1 MSETIR
7 QMNKNKKRNLIVMQN
22 IRSMS
27 KNFDEFEIF
36 YNQNE
41 NLLAITLT
49 ETWLNENKPD
59 GLFQIDHFDFF

>member
-1 MSETIR
+1 
-7 QMNKNKKRNLIVMQN
+7 MQN

-59 GLFQIDHFDFF
+59 GLFQIDHFDIFKQTETKEGAE

>member
-1 MSETIR
+1 
-7 QMNKNKKRNLIVMQN
+7 MNKNKKRNLIVMQN

-27 KNFDEFEIF
+27 KNFDEFEVF

>member
-1 MSETIR
+1 
-7 QMNKNKKRNLIVMQN
+7 MQN

-27 KNFDEFEIF
+27 KNFDEFEVF

-59 GLFQIDHFDFF
+59 GLFKIDQFEFF